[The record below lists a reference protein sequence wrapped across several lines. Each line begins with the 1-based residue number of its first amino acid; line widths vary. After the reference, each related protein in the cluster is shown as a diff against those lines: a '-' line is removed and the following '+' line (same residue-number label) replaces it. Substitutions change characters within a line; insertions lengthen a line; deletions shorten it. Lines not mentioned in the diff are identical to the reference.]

1 MEGKGGEEWTDDRE
15 QHKREERNV
24 GQRKR
29 VVTKVNE
36 LRGLCE
42 QTRV

>member
-1 MEGKGGEEWTDDRE
+1 MDGKGGGEWTDDRTT
-15 QHKREERNV
+15 QGRGNSQEERNV

-36 LRGLCE
+36 LKGS
-42 QTRV
+42 